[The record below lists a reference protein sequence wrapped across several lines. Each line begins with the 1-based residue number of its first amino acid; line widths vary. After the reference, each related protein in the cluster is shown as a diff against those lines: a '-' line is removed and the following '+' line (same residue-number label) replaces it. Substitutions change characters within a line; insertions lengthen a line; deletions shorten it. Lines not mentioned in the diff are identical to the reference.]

1 MSVERRADPL
11 AGPRRGEDRLGHALV
26 GVSARAVLAVAVAEG
41 PGLRRERL
49 DLVLGQQVG
58 CEVEDAVGRS
68 DRGPSFDC
76 QLAGTDAGPDDDE

>member
-1 MSVERRADPL
+1 
-11 AGPRRGEDRLGHALV
+11 
-26 GVSARAVLAVAVAEG
+26 
-41 PGLRRERL
+41 L

-58 CEVEDAVGRS
+58 CQIEDAVGRS